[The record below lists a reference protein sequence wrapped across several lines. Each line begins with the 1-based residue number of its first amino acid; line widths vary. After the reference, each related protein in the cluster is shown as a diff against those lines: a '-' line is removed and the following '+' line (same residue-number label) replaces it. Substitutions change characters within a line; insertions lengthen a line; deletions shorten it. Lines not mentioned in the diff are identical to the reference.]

1 MFGRRSNAS
10 FSKPKK
16 KQYMNTT
23 KFYTEDK
30 FGLMIN
36 LRSMADHSMHG
47 SGTRLVNTKDG
58 VQLEL
63 ERNASGSGNVNC
75 NIYVISDAQ
84 MNILGRP
91 LESVQY

>member
-1 MFGRRSNAS
+1 MKELIFGKRSNAS
-10 FSKPKK
+10 FSKPK
-16 KQYMNTT
+16 
-23 KFYTEDK
+23 TEDK
-30 FGLMIN
+30 FGLMID

-63 ERNASGSGNVNC
+63 ERKASGSGNVHC
-75 NIYVISDAQ
+75 HIYVISDAQ
-84 MNILGRP
+84 MNILGGQ

>member
-1 MFGRRSNAS
+1 
-10 FSKPKK
+10 
-16 KQYMNTT
+16 MNVT
-23 KFYTEDK
+23 KFYTENK
-30 FGLMIN
+30 FGVLID

-63 ERNASGSGNVNC
+63 ERNAKGSGNVNC
-75 NIYVISDAQ
+75 HIYVISDAQ
-84 MNILGRP
+84 MNILGRQ